1 MSAVD
6 IVRKLA
12 ATNSSTDKKQIV
24 LDAWMSGERD
34 FFTGV
39 KLAYDIL
46 ISFGV
51 AKVAQITAD
60 DSPGAA
66 ASTYTFQD
74 FLELAEKLRKRELT
88 GTAAKNA
95 IHDAAERSDTA
106 MWNEFYRGI
115 LLKDLR
121 CGVTDTIVN
130 SVLEKVGKSDKEAL
144 EYVTPVFSCQLAKDG
159 ADEANAKHMVGEKLL
174 DVKLD
179 GVRLLTVVDKE
190 LRTVVQY
197 TRNGKIND
205 RFPHI
210 RDVFERMMDDLPCS
224 MVFDGEITAKSF
236 QDLMTQVNRKS
247 DKNTGDTK
255 LALFDCLPLE
265 DFHAGKCMMSQ
276 EDRHAVLTG
285 YYGLMLTL
293 ATAGEVYVVP
303 KKKVNL
309 STKEGQDEFA
319 AFNKE
324 ALLAGYEGIMVK
336 DPAAPY
342 ECKRTK
348 SWLKVKP
355 FMDVTMEIVGW
366 EEGTGKNVGKLGA
379 FMMKGEEDGKQVEVN
394 CGGGFSDK
402 ERAEF
407 WANKEAM
414 KGTLW
419 DVRCDALT
427 LERNSTDIYSMR
439 FPRWCGRPRGHKP
452 GEKI

>member
-24 LDAWMSGERD
+24 LDAWMTGERD

-39 KLAYDIL
+39 TLAYDIL

-60 DSPGAA
+60 NDPNAV
-66 ASTYTFQD
+66 STYTFQD
-74 FLELAEKLRKRELT
+74 FLALAEKLRTRQLT
-88 GTAAKNA
+88 GGAAKAA
-95 IHDAAERSDTA
+95 ITDAAERCDTA
-106 MWNEFYRGI
+106 MWNEFYRGV

-130 SVLEKVGKSDKEAL
+130 AVLEKVGKSDKEAL
-144 EYVTPVFSCQLAKDG
+144 AYVTPEFSCQLAKDG
-159 ADEANAKHMVGEKLL
+159 ADEANAKHMVGEKML

-190 LRTVVQY
+190 LGTVIQY

-210 RDVFERMMDDLPCS
+210 TDVFARMMPDLPCS

-236 QDLMTQVNRKS
+236 QELMTQVNRKS
-247 DKNTGDTK
+247 DKDTSSTK
-255 LALFDCLPLE
+255 LALFDCLPLV

-276 EDRHAVLTG
+276 EDRHSVLSG

-293 ATAGEVYVVP
+293 ATGGEVYVVP
-303 KKKVNL
+303 KVKVNL
-309 STKEGQDEFA
+309 STAEGQKSFA
-319 AFNKE
+319 EFNKE

-342 ECKRTK
+342 ECKRTR

-355 FMDVTMEIVGW
+355 FMDVTLEIYGW

-379 FMMKGEEDGKQVEVN
+379 FMMRGTEDGKYVEVN

-402 ERAEF
+402 ERADF
-407 WANKEAM
+407 WTNREAM
-414 KGTLW
+414 RGFLA

-427 LERNSTDIYSMR
+427 LERNSTDVWSMR
-439 FPRWCGRPRGHKP
+439 FPRWMGRLRGNEP
-452 GEKI
+452 GEKV